1 VRTLPPLSAGLVRAA
16 GAVALLLTAPS
27 RAADEPAPAALAPAA
42 QTRPLA
48 PAPAALAPAAQ
59 TRPPAPA
66 PAALAPRALDRVVA
80 RFSAPETGGV
90 ASPRFI
96 FERELAFEARLEAL
110 ADTGFTP
117 SEATPYLDRHVRSA
131 LERHMAETLLE
142 SLEITPEPSPA
153 DVQTRMRSAR
163 LALVEQVGG
172 ELALRNLM
180 GAEGLAPN
188 ELGPLLARR
197 ARASLYLDRMVA
209 TMLTPSDTELRIVHR
224 TTRTPFSAQPYEV
237 VAPLLARWYV
247 AQRLNAAVRA
257 FYEGA
262 RSRIKVSLAS
272 LPALPGPAPVS
283 AASPAVAPVAP
294 AAPATDTPAASTP
307 VPDTRIAEPRA
318 PAAADTA
325 APAAPPGETPAPAA
339 PAPGGAPP

>member
-1 VRTLPPLSAGLVRAA
+1 MRKLPPFSACLLGVAA
-16 GAVALLLTAPS
+16 LLTGSAHAADAPAPLTPPAVAPPA
-27 RAADEPAPAALAPAA
+27 RPAPALP
-42 QTRPLA
+42 T
-48 PAPAALAPAAQ
+48 
-59 TRPPAPA
+59 
-66 PAALAPRALDRVVA
+66 PRAIDRVVV
-80 RFSAPETGGV
+80 RFTAPETGGV

-96 FERELAFEARLEAL
+96 FERELAFEARLDAL
-110 ADTGFTP
+110 TDNGFTP
-117 SEATPYLDRHVRSA
+117 SAAAPYLDRHVRSA

-142 SLEITPEPSPA
+142 SLEITPEPSRT
-153 DVQTRMRSAR
+153 DLQTRMRSAR

-172 ELALRNLM
+172 EAALRELL
-180 GAEGLAPN
+180 GAEGLDPN
-188 ELGPLLARR
+188 DLGPLLVRR

-272 LPALPGPAPVS
+272 LPVPAAAATE
-283 AASPAVAPVAP
+283 AASPVVPVP
-294 AAPATDTPAASTP
+294 AAVSPAPPSDTPAPSTPAPDKPAPQTPPATD
-307 VPDTRIAEPRA
+307 
-318 PAAADTA
+318 
-325 APAAPPGETPAPAA
+325 PPGETPAP
-339 PAPGGAPP
+339 PAPPASGNAPP